1 MRLINIGVFTLVLIL
16 AVAAYLK
23 GANRH
28 ILGITEGMKT
38 LASIIATT
46 AFYTCFFVCLPE
58 NSGILQVLQMVGDDR

>member
-46 AFYTCFFVCLPE
+46 AFYTCFFCLLTGKFRHLASSPD
-58 NSGILQVLQMVGDDR
+58 GRR